1 MEQWNQFMIQ
11 LFFKHARLCTR
22 LINITKLA
30 VWFCSGANHHAG
42 WSRGHDLHIYQQKD
56 GLKRKTKKP
65 QLLGVRTHPYFL
77 SSWYHFPEEKSK
89 ALKYSFH
96 NFAQN
101 YIMICILFHLIDEM
115 KNKLH
120 FMLVNKIHATATI
133 SNKWQ
138 SISLIKRYLIKV
150 YFILSKSF
158 LQFSFLALTK

>member
-1 MEQWNQFMIQ
+1 MSIFYSFSLKKIPKGIFFHTILDLTNNDTINICNYCFNVKWKMEQWNQFTIQ

-30 VWFCSGANHHAG
+30 VWFCSDANHHAG

-77 SSWYHFPEEKSK
+77 FSWYHFPEEKSK

-115 KNKLH
+115 KNRSY
-120 FMLVNKIHATATI
+120 I
-133 SNKWQ
+133 SC
-138 SISLIKRYLIKV
+138 
-150 YFILSKSF
+150 
-158 LQFSFLALTK
+158 

>member
-1 MEQWNQFMIQ
+1 MEQWNQFTIQ
-11 LFFKHARLCTR
+11 LFFKHARLCTW

-30 VWFCSGANHHAG
+30 VWFCSNANHHAG

-115 KNKLH
+115 KNRSY
-120 FMLVNKIHATATI
+120 I
-133 SNKWQ
+133 SC
-138 SISLIKRYLIKV
+138 
-150 YFILSKSF
+150 LSTKYMQQQLF
-158 LQFSFLALTK
+158 LTNGSQYP

>member
-1 MEQWNQFMIQ
+1 MSIFYSFSLKKIPKGIFLDLTNNDTINICNYCFNVKWKMEQWNQFTIQ

-30 VWFCSGANHHAG
+30 VWFCSDANHHAG

-115 KNKLH
+115 KNRSY
-120 FMLVNKIHATATI
+120 I
-133 SNKWQ
+133 SC
-138 SISLIKRYLIKV
+138 
-150 YFILSKSF
+150 
-158 LQFSFLALTK
+158 

>member
-30 VWFCSGANHHAG
+30 VWFCSDANHHAR

-77 SSWYHFPEEKSK
+77 FSWYHFPEEKSK

-96 NFAQN
+96 NLLQIILWYVNYFTWLMKWKTEVTFHACQQN
-101 YIMICILFHLIDEM
+101 KC
-115 KNKLH
+115 N
-120 FMLVNKIHATATI
+120 
-133 SNKWQ
+133 SN
-138 SISLIKRYLIKV
+138 
-150 YFILSKSF
+150 YF
-158 LQFSFLALTK
+158 